1 MANREIKT
9 KVAIDGEKEY
19 KESLKNINSALGTLK
34 SELKLVE
41 SQYAGQANSYAA
53 LSAKGDVLSRM
64 YDQQKEKVKA
74 AAEQL
79 EKAKKAQSDYAEKVS
94 SAQSEISRCEAAL
107 AALGDETGDTTEEQA
122 KLTAELEKAKGELS
136 AAEKGYEST
145 TRSVNSYQTQVN
157 NAETELNKLGSELDK
172 NASYMDEAAKSSD
185 GCAESIDEYGKE
197 VKKAGEDSEEAG
209 KKFDKVKT
217 AATALGTAAAA
228 ATAALAAAAIKL
240 GKEVISA
247 YADYEQLVG
256 GVETLFKDSSGKVM
270 EYANDAYKTAGLSA
284 NEYMETVTG
293 FSASLISSL
302 GGDTEKAAKYAD
314 MAITDM
320 SDNANKMGSDM
331 ASIQNAYSGFAKQNY
346 TMLDNL
352 KLGYG
357 GTKEEMQRLLE
368 DAEKLSGVKY
378 DISSYSDI
386 VDAIHVVQ
394 TEMGITG
401 TTAKEAEA
409 TISGSIGMLKSS
421 FQNLITGLGDADAD
435 IDKLCDNVVNSFN
448 SVVKNITP
456 VVRNL
461 AKTVPNALEGIL
473 DAIAPLLPEL
483 LEMGVGLFE
492 ALLSGFT
499 SVLPELMNTAASLV
513 TTLVQGIIEALPE
526 LIESLVTTLLDAIPQ
541 IIETGVEL
549 LTALV
554 ENLPEIITTIC
565 EVLPQIIES
574 TISTLLDHLPEIVEA
589 GVKLLTALITNLPQI
604 ILTIV
609 QALPQIITAVINA
622 LVNNIPKI
630 IETGVKLLTALITN
644 LPQIIAEIVRAMPQ
658 IITGIVSALGEGV
671 SQVAEVGANL
681 VRGLWQG
688 IQSLAGWLWDKVSGW
703 ISSIWD
709 GITDFFGIHSPSTKM
724 AWVSEMN
731 VEGAVVGI
739 EKNKSKAVK
748 AYGAMG
754 EEMLA
759 EVDSGLAAVN
769 DKLKSSIGEIETGF
783 SAKATVEAVSASV
796 PADLTG
802 RGGGATTSGGGDTN
816 VVNHFHIAELV
827 VREEADVKKISREL
841 YNMQKSKSRS
851 KGVSMA

>member
-1 MANREIKT
+1 M
-9 KVAIDGEKEY
+9 
-19 KESLKNINSALGTLK
+19 
-34 SELKLVE
+34 
-41 SQYAGQANSYAA
+41 
-53 LSAKGDVLSRM
+53 
-64 YDQQKEKVKA
+64 
-74 AAEQL
+74 
-79 EKAKKAQSDYAEKVS
+79 
-94 SAQSEISRCEAAL
+94 
-107 AALGDETGDTTEEQA
+107 
-122 KLTAELEKAKGELS
+122 
-136 AAEKGYEST
+136 
-145 TRSVNSYQTQVN
+145 
-157 NAETELNKLGSELDK
+157 
-172 NASYMDEAAKSSD
+172 
-185 GCAESIDEYGKE
+185 
-197 VKKAGEDSEEAG
+197 
-209 KKFDKVKT
+209 
-217 AATALGTAAAA
+217 
-228 ATAALAAAAIKL
+228 
-240 GKEVISA
+240 
-247 YADYEQLVG
+247 
-256 GVETLFKDSSGKVM
+256 
-270 EYANDAYKTAGLSA
+270 
-284 NEYMETVTG
+284 
-293 FSASLISSL
+293 
-302 GGDTEKAAKYAD
+302 
-314 MAITDM
+314 
-320 SDNANKMGSDM
+320 
-331 ASIQNAYSGFAKQNY
+331 
-346 TMLDNL
+346 
-352 KLGYG
+352 
-357 GTKEEMQRLLE
+357 
-368 DAEKLSGVKY
+368 
-378 DISSYSDI
+378 
-386 VDAIHVVQ
+386 
-394 TEMGITG
+394 
-401 TTAKEAEA
+401 
-409 TISGSIGMLKSS
+409 
-421 FQNLITGLGDADAD
+421 
-435 IDKLCDNVVNSFN
+435 
-448 SVVKNITP
+448 
-456 VVRNL
+456 
-461 AKTVPNALEGIL
+461 
-473 DAIAPLLPEL
+473 
-483 LEMGVGLFE
+483 
-492 ALLSGFT
+492 
-499 SVLPELMNTAASLV
+499 
-513 TTLVQGIIEALPE
+513 PE

-671 SQVAEVGANL
+671 SQVAEVGKNL

-739 EKNKSKAVK
+739 EKNKGKAVK

-827 VREEADVKKISREL
+827 VREEADIKKISREL